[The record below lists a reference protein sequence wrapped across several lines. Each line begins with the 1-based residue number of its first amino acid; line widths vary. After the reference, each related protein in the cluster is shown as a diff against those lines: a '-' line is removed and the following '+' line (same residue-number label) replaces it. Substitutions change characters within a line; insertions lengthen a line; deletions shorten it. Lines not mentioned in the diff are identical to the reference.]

1 MSNFIITKIK
11 KCKKIMGNRS
21 NIEHIRIAMWEKIQ
35 YNDGKQ
41 INIIIFLKQGRKE
54 NEILW

>member
-1 MSNFIITKIK
+1 
-11 KCKKIMGNRS
+11 MGNRS

-41 INIIIFLKQGRKE
+41 INTIFLKQDRKE

>member
-1 MSNFIITKIK
+1 
-11 KCKKIMGNRS
+11 MGNRS

-41 INIIIFLKQGRKE
+41 INTILFLKQDRKE